1 MKKAINYFVIFV
13 MTFIVCILAYRWG
26 LENGA
31 KIKNWLKTEDLD
43 EYFRSNLMRVIEG
56 QVKSM
61 IKIKWTKFR
70 KDFEI

>member
-1 MKKAINYFVIFV
+1 MKKAINYFVIGAMAFV
-13 MTFIVCILAYRWG
+13 VYLLAYRWAR
-26 LENGA
+26 ENA
-31 KIKNWLKTEDLD
+31 PKIHNWLKTEELD
-43 EYFRSNLMRVIEG
+43 SYFRDNLMRVIEG